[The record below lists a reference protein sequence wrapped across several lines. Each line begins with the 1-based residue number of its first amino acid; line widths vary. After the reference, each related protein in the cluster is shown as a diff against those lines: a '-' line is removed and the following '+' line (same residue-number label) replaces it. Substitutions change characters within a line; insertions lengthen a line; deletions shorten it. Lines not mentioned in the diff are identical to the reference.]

1 MNINMC
7 INRMKMKTMILLAL
21 LALTGFAQAQT
32 RVSGTV
38 TDRNTGKPLEGATV
52 AVLNGPST
60 FTNAKGQYRITI
72 PSQTAPILQASFLG
86 FSPLRDTLQPGAA
99 TADFS
104 LRETGLFVKAVEIA
118 SLRAG

>member
-1 MNINMC
+1 MNINVC

-52 AVLNGPST
+52 AILNGPST

-86 FSPLRDTLQPGAA
+86 FSSAAAIRCNPALPLPTSPPRNR
-99 TADFS
+99 S
-104 LRETGLFVKAVEIA
+104 LRK
-118 SLRAG
+118 SR